1 MVEFFFARPQR
12 ERERSERSSV
22 PRAGAEGEFTHRS
35 QGAIRARD
43 WPGYGQDS

>member
-1 MVEFFFARPQR
+1 MAEFSTPV
-12 ERERSERSSV
+12 RSEEPPEGDPRV
-22 PRAGAEGEFTHRS
+22 PRAGAVGEFTHRS